1 MKRKGF
7 TLIELLVV
15 IAIIALLIG
24 ILLPALQKARSSAR
38 QLKDSTQVKGIL
50 QALVVFSQSNQED
63 YPLPSKLDRNNTTIG
78 NATEPQEK
86 DISRHIFSI
95 LVNAGQVTTAM
106 LVSPSEVNGS
116 IEEYVGYVVDE
127 PEAATDF
134 GGDPKK
140 ALWDP
145 AFRAVPTDT
154 ATTNPAH
161 ALGDAGGLS
170 YGHTT
175 PFGKRRSKWSNT
187 FSATDAVLG
196 NRGPA
201 FVART
206 GGAAWELIDESKQ
219 PNSTTWDEPVGVNSN
234 TLLIHGGR
242 TTWEGNVGFNDS
254 HVTFENRADPE
265 DLLFTFPNWSGGGT
279 GGQDRSQPDNV
290 FANEWDQR
298 GDASATSYTRLNGS
312 SGDNRNAYL
321 RAFWKAV
328 PDTRNGGATISAFFD

>member
-50 QALVVFSQSNQED
+50 TALVVFSQSNQED
-63 YPLPSKLDRNNTTIG
+63 YPLPSKLDRNNTTI
-78 NATEPQEK
+78 NDVTDPKEK
-86 DISRHIFSI
+86 DISRNIFSI
-95 LVNAGQVTTAM
+95 LINAGQVTTAM

-116 IEEYVGYVVDE
+116 IEEYKDYEVDE

-145 AFRAVPTDT
+145 GFRAVPGDVA
-154 ATTNPAH
+154 ATSVGQVDEKDP
-161 ALGDAGGLS
+161 GGLS
-170 YGHTT
+170 YGHTP
-175 PFGKRRSKWSNT
+175 PFGKRRVTWSNT
-187 FSATDAVLG
+187 FSATDAVVG

-201 FVART
+201 YQART
-206 GGAAWELIDESKQ
+206 PPATWLLIDETVS
-219 PNSTTWDEPVGVNSN
+219 PSDDFSTPVGENSN

-242 TTWEGNVGFNDS
+242 TTWEGNIGFNDN

-265 DLLFTFPNWSGGGT
+265 DLLFAFPAWPSSGS
-279 GGQDRSQPDNV
+279 GQDRSQPDNL
-290 FANEWDQR
+290 FANEWDQAGSTR
-298 GDASATSYTRLNGS
+298 TDSAWKLGVSY
-312 SGDNRNAYL
+312 GDNRNAYL
-321 RAFWKAV
+321 RSYH
-328 PDTRNGGATISAFFD
+328 GAKFSSNQSAPTLEAFFD